1 MLLFVLL
8 KFVWLNIE
16 ILKSPANRKLLEWKV
31 KALGKY
37 VLCRTKLKT

>member
-1 MLLFVLL
+1 MV

-16 ILKSPANRKLLEWKV
+16 ILKCPANRKLLEWKMKV
-31 KALGKY
+31 LGKY